1 MNAKSNIADYLRTVL
16 VLAAVIFPVVS
27 VQANPIEVP
36 EKSIIP
42 EISFLIGLAILIEVI
57 CVWFILRCSRRP
69 RFFILWLLGM
79 HLITY
84 PSFMGLLWLLQA
96 MRPAFA
102 VAIGEGLVVVVEGL
116 IIYTMCWLLAPTVST
131 LSRPTLTKC
140 WLASLVGN
148 VCSAVAFPVLFALF
162 KIIERSGSG

>member
-1 MNAKSNIADYLRTVL
+1 MKMKSAITDYLRPVL

-42 EISFLIGLAILIEVI
+42 EISFLIGLAILIEII
-57 CVWFILRCSRRP
+57 CVWFMLRRSRRP
-69 RFFILWLLGM
+69 RFFILWLVGM

-116 IIYTMCWLLAPTVST
+116 IIYGMCWLMSPAHSA
-131 LSRPTLTKC
+131 LSRPTLAKC
-140 WLASLVGN
+140 WLASLAGN
-148 VCSAVAFPVLFALF
+148 ICSAVAFPVLLTVF

>member
-1 MNAKSNIADYLRTVL
+1 MKTKSDITDYIRPL
-16 VLAAVIFPVVS
+16 VILAAVIFPIVS
-27 VQANPIEVP
+27 AQANPIEVP

-42 EISFLIGLAILIEVI
+42 EISFLIGLAILIEII
-57 CVWFILRCSRRP
+57 CVWFMLRRSRRP
-69 RFFILWLLGM
+69 RFFILWLVGM

-116 IIYTMCWLLAPTVST
+116 IIYGICWLMAPANST
-131 LSRPTLTKC
+131 LPRPTIAKC

-148 VCSAVAFPVLFALF
+148 VCSAVLFPVLFAVF

>member
-1 MNAKSNIADYLRTVL
+1 MKTQSDPADHIRPL
-16 VLAAVIFPVVS
+16 VILAAVMFPVVS
-27 VQANPIEVP
+27 AQANPIEVP

-57 CVWFILRCSRRP
+57 CVWFILRRSRRP

-79 HLITY
+79 HLVTY

-102 VAIGEGLVVVVEGL
+102 VAIGEGMVVVVEGL
-116 IIYTMCWLLAPTVST
+116 IIYAMCWLLAPTAST
-131 LSRPTLTKC
+131 LPLPLLAKC

-148 VCSAVAFPVLFALF
+148 VCSAVAFPVLFAVF

>member
-1 MNAKSNIADYLRTVL
+1 MKTKSDITDYIRPL
-16 VLAAVIFPVVS
+16 VILAAVIFPIVS
-27 VQANPIEVP
+27 AQANPIEVP

-42 EISFLIGLAILIEVI
+42 EISFLIGLAILIEII
-57 CVWFILRCSRRP
+57 CVWFMLRRSRRP
-69 RFFILWLLGM
+69 RFFILWLVGM

-116 IIYTMCWLLAPTVST
+116 LIYAMCWLIAPANPT
-131 LSRPTLTKC
+131 LPRPTMTKC
-140 WLASLVGN
+140 WLASLIGN
-148 VCSAVAFPVLFALF
+148 ICSAVAFPILFTVF
-162 KIIERSGSG
+162 KIVERSGSG

>member
-1 MNAKSNIADYLRTVL
+1 MKTKFEIADYIRPL
-16 VLAAVIFPVVS
+16 VILAAVIYPVITA
-27 VQANPIEVP
+27 QANPIEVP

-57 CVWFILRCSRRP
+57 CVWFMLRHSRRP
-69 RFFILWLLGM
+69 RFFILWLVGM

-116 IIYTMCWLLAPTVST
+116 LIYQFVEK
-131 LSRPTLTKC
+131 RFF
-140 WLASLVGN
+140 V
-148 VCSAVAFPVLFALF
+148 
-162 KIIERSGSG
+162 

>member
-1 MNAKSNIADYLRTVL
+1 MKTKSDLASYIRRLV
-16 VLAAVIFPVVS
+16 VLAAVIFPTITAH
-27 VQANPIEVP
+27 ANPIEFP
-36 EKSIIP
+36 EKSIRL
-42 EISFLIGLAILIEVI
+42 EVSFLVGFALLLEILCI
-57 CVWFILRCSRRP
+57 CFMLRRFRRP
-69 RFFILWLLGM
+69 RFFFPWLIGM
-79 HLITY
+79 HLLTY
-84 PSFMGLLWLLQA
+84 PSFLGLLWLLQA

-116 IIYTMCWLLAPTVST
+116 IIYAMCWLLAPAAAT
-131 LSRPTLTKC
+131 LPRPPLAKC